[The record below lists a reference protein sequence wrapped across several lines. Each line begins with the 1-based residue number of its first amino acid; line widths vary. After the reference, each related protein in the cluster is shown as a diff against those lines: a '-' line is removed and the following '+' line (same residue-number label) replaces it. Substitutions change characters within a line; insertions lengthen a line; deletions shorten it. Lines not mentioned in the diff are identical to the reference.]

1 MNTRTHEHISQHV
14 NTQKPEHTNPPPH
27 FLQHMYIPPKL
38 IFGLAVACA
47 DKVQRD
53 MHVRGLAG
61 LGGV

>member
-1 MNTRTHEHISQHV
+1 MIDMNT
-14 NTQKPEHTNPPPH
+14 PHT

-53 MHVRGLAG
+53 MHVRGPAG
-61 LGGV
+61 LGGVCILIERRCGDISSTY